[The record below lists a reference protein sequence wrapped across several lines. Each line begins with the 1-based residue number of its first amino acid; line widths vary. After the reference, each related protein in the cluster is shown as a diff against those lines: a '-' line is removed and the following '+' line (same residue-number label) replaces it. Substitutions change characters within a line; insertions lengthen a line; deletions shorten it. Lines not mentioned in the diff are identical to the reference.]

1 MWQNVP
7 AFFSPISSVTWS
19 VQLLNAT
26 VTTDCV
32 DRRMYLGDHI
42 HYNVSGRSILAA
54 AMKGS

>member
-1 MWQNVP
+1 MY
-7 AFFSPISSVTWS
+7 

-26 VTTDCV
+26 VTTDSV